1 VTSFTLAA
9 LAASDADLAAS
20 AICANKALRVPVSM
34 VVIIFHNLQVVDKED
49 ERGEG
54 LFSKVLEVQGAKQST
69 AVYSRMSR

>member
-1 VTSFTLAA
+1 
-9 LAASDADLAAS
+9 
-20 AICANKALRVPVSM
+20 M